1 MIHHLPKHKF
11 ATNTW
16 IYIYRVFFKKSNY
29 RNKHVN
35 NVISTF
41 NTQGKQN
48 QAGSSCLSAT
58 CKCSQSFLQ
67 RWGTTSRSLRCSWPG
82 WLLLTHAISLP
93 PAVHRQAEQD
103 SSLQKA
109 AGTTPLIL
117 SEDTA
122 DLAPANKSADFLWL
136 KGNTHRNSTSKNQ
149 HFSQATSWRKNNNKG
164 KSKHKNCGFERNK
177 ILILSSAIQSL
188 CSYAATCR
196 HSTTCF
202 CSREYWFHWMAII

>member
-1 MIHHLPKHKF
+1 M
-11 ATNTW
+11 
-16 IYIYRVFFKKSNY
+16 FFKKKSNY
-29 RNKHVN
+29 RNKCVN

-67 RWGTTSRSLRCSWPG
+67 CWGTTSRSLRCSWPG
-82 WLLLTHAISLP
+82 SLLLTHGISLP

-122 DLAPANKSADFLWL
+122 NLAPANKSADFLWL
-136 KGNTHRNSTSKNQ
+136 KGNTHRNSTSKTQ
-149 HFSQATSWRKNNNKG
+149 HFSQATPWRKKKTTKEKANT
-164 KSKHKNCGFERNK
+164 K
-177 ILILSSAIQSL
+177 IVFLNTIQFWYWAQQYNH
-188 CSYAATCR
+188 YAP
-196 HSTTCF
+196 
-202 CSREYWFHWMAII
+202 MQ